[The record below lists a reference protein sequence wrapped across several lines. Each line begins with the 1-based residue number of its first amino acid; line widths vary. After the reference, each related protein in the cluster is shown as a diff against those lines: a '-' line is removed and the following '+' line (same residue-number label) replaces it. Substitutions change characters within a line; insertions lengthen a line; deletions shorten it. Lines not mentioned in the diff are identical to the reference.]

1 MAIRKLKNR
10 KKAKVKKPKGT
21 MRAHRHSHAFVLEP
35 DGRVTCECD
44 FFMTF
49 AHSAREA
56 EKISSWF
63 LQVSKYLRSK
73 YNE

>member
-1 MAIRKLKNR
+1 MAIPKLKKQR
-10 KKAKVKKPKGT
+10 KEKVKKPIVC

-44 FFMTF
+44 AFMTF

-56 EKISSWF
+56 ERISSWF
-63 LQVSKYLRSK
+63 LEVSKYLRSK
-73 YNE
+73 YNG